1 MFLRWFTVSA
11 IALLAEFP
19 QGQAQT
25 AAEERKELDREQ
37 DRAAYEYRQIQR
49 ERERFDRQ
57 NVPGREQR
65 DRTYPGLLRSYS
77 RETKPSFVSFTS
89 LAAPK
94 RPAEP
99 TGRPRERWT
108 VSHPITTAP

>member
-1 MFLRWFTVSA
+1 MSKLTVRGCMFLRWFAVSA

-49 ERERFDRQ
+49 ERERFYRQ
-57 NVPGREQR
+57 HVPGSEQR
-65 DRTYPGLLRSYS
+65 DRTYLNLKRRYS
-77 RETKPSFVSFTS
+77 RETKPSFESVTN

-94 RPAEP
+94 WPAEP
-99 TGRPRERWT
+99 TGR
-108 VSHPITTAP
+108 H